1 MIAWWQIGCGVLGIA
16 TSAAAYFDLV
26 PNGRVWIEQTA
37 GWINYYAGV
46 AFFSFTIAA
55 GRALLK
61 GATWGL
67 RASCACQLLQ
77 VVSFAFLHGPTIW
90 IQAGPLLGVDIS
102 ASSVTLSAGFYSTF
116 FVGTR
121 VAGPAFDIT
130 VNVLA
135 GTWATLLLKELVR
148 RRRDVVAA
156 A

>member
-1 MIAWWQIGCGVLGIA
+1 M
-16 TSAAAYFDLV
+16 
-26 PNGRVWIEQTA
+26 
-37 GWINYYAGV
+37 
-46 AFFSFTIAA
+46 
-55 GRALLK
+55 
-61 GATWGL
+61 
-67 RASCACQLLQ
+67 
-77 VVSFAFLHGPTIW
+77 
-90 IQAGPLLGVDIS
+90 
-102 ASSVTLSAGFYSTF
+102 TLSAGFYSTF